1 MFISNE
7 RESMHSSTPAPPMS
21 PRISWNK
28 IQVLRRASKALHGW
42 ESGYIC
48 GPMLPWRSSL
58 PVCSG
63 SVSPIADPLPGV
75 LCPQTC
81 AFPVPSLLSGRHP
94 IATLSASWSLTLH
107 LKWHLPLPI
116 SLLCLILLPV
126 TYLFSR
132 HLALGHIHLLVCF
145 TSVSLHRRQ
154 VPSQDQKRVS

>member
-81 AFPVPSLLSGRHP
+81 AWGALPPDLCLSCSFTSFWEAPNSHLISKLVPDPPSEMAPPTPHLRALPYTPSCHIPVFTTPGIRSHSFTGLFH
-94 IATLSASWSLTLH
+94 ISLT
-107 LKWHLPLPI
+107 P
-116 SLLCLILLPV
+116 
-126 TYLFSR
+126 
-132 HLALGHIHLLVCF
+132 
-145 TSVSLHRRQ
+145 
-154 VPSQDQKRVS
+154 